1 MDKHTINT
9 KKKVGLAL
17 SGGGWRG
24 LAHVGVLKALE
35 ENNIP
40 IDFIAGTSAGALIGG
55 LYSYFGNV
63 RELEEFVKNFGY
75 RDLFKIITDARLKS
89 GILKGQKLIKYLNKI
104 TNNANIEDLKIP
116 FKAVSTDLLTG
127 KSYYFDKGN
136 LAEAIKA
143 SVSIPLL
150 FNPTEKDGK
159 VLIDGGATE
168 NVPVICAKNMGAD
181 LVIASCVNT
190 AYFPLKETQLKSSG
204 KIAVISARAMLNT
217 ISDMLST
224 QADIVIEP
232 KIPLEKVS
240 IGVSYFL
247 EFVKEKDT
255 IKVGEETA
263 LKKIEEVKK
272 SLGV

>member
-1 MDKHTINT
+1 MDKHMKNT

-17 SGGGWRG
+17 GGGGWRG

-63 RELEEFVKNFGY
+63 KELEEFVKNFGY

-104 TNNANIEDLKIP
+104 TNDANIEDLKIP

-150 FNPTEKDGK
+150 FNPTKKDGK
-159 VLIDGGATE
+159 ILIDGGATE
-168 NVPVICAKNMGAD
+168 NVPVTCVKDMGAE

-217 ISDMLST
+217 ISDMLSI
-224 QADIVIEP
+224 QADIAIEP
-232 KIPLEKVS
+232 KIPLDKVS

-255 IKVGEETA
+255 IKIGEDTA
-263 LKKIEEVKK
+263 LKKIEEIKK
-272 SLGV
+272 KLEI